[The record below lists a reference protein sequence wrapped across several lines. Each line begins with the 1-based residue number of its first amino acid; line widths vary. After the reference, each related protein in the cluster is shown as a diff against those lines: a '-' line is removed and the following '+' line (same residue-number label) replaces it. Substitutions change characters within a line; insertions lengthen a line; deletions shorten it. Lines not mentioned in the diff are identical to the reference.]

1 MLNQLTIVLPTRNR
15 SHSINKQIDY
25 IKSWGT
31 TIYVLDGSD
40 MSNNY
45 IYELSE
51 RFPNINYMHSTEG
64 VVARMMS
71 VKNKVTTKYTMMMG
85 DDEFFIKN
93 SIEKCIEFLEN
104 NSDYASCSGVAIAF
118 KKSNSKK
125 KVIYK
130 EIYPKLINYQISENN
145 LKDRVVKHFS
155 SYVCASVYGVIH
167 TKSFDKIV
175 SQLKLATTSCPET
188 TEIWFEATISYIGKI
203 KVLPILYWFRSI
215 ANPVVREKNFKRS
228 IKFYEWY
235 NKNKY
240 KKEKFE
246 FIVNFCTVNNE
257 SSSNFFNLALSN
269 YANELKNK
277 GHGSIKKSKLV
288 LFFKKATIYLL
299 IKFKIYKFILKYG
312 ENKYMDHKNMINY
325 LNKKKISYDIESIK
339 NVEKKIIQ

>member
-1 MLNQLTIVLPTRNR
+1 MLNQLTIVIPTRNR
-15 SHSINKQIDY
+15 SHSIKKQIDY
-25 IKSWGT
+25 IKSWGS

-40 MSNNY
+40 MLNNY
-45 IYELSE
+45 IYKLSE
-51 RFPNINYMHSTEG
+51 TFPHINYIHNLEG
-64 VVARMMS
+64 IATRINNM
-71 VKNKVTTKYTMMMG
+71 KNKITTKYTMMMG

-93 SIEKCIEFLEN
+93 SIKKCIEFLEN

-118 KKSNSKK
+118 KKSNNKK
-125 KVIYK
+125 KVIFR
-130 EIYPKLINYQISENN
+130 EIYPKLINYHIPEKSP
-145 LKDRVVKHFS
+145 KDRVVSHFTD
-155 SYVCASVYGVIH
+155 YVCSSVYGVIH

-246 FIVNFCTVNNE
+246 FIVNFCTVNKE
-257 SSSNFFNLALSN
+257 SLSNFFNLALSN
-269 YANELKNK
+269 YANELKKK

-299 IKFKIYKFILKYG
+299 IKFKIYKFILQYG
-312 ENKYMDHKNMINY
+312 ENKYMNHENMINY